1 MGMLPNVFMCE
12 LQSVGVFFALR
23 MAQMAL
29 VSDYV
34 CFWKTLIHFS
44 IYCKMS
50 RYGNSFF
57 RSVPLIINTSVENY
71 TLQNGTEQDT
81 SRYQYRDKIQRN

>member
-1 MGMLPNVFMCE
+1 MGMLPNVFMCV
-12 LQSVGVFFALR
+12 LQCVGVCFALR

-34 CFWKTLIHFS
+34 FFWETSFHFS

-50 RYGNSFF
+50 WSGNSC
-57 RSVPLIINTSVENY
+57 SVPLIINTSVDNY
-71 TLQNGTEQDT
+71 TLWNGTEQDT
-81 SRYQYRDKIQRN
+81 NRYQYRDTNQRK